1 MKWVI
6 IILLAIG
13 LFIGGYGVGQL
24 TFEPQVIETI
34 KEVPTEVEIIKEVPV
49 EVVREKLVTT
59 IYIPVEKV
67 VTKYVEVPGELKYFE
82 SVGELDAW
90 LDTIPFYMASFAN
103 CDCDDFARW
112 MQEDAERDGYR
123 ISTEMVIKSGSIKH
137 MLNSAIIGNK
147 FYLIEPQTHKVTF
160 NTFLD

>member
-6 IILLAIG
+6 TILLAAM

-24 TFEPQVIETI
+24 TNEPQVIV
-34 KEVPTEVEIIKEVPV
+34 KEVVKEVPV
-49 EVVREKLVTT
+49 GMERIARVPEIRYRDTT

-67 VTKYVEVPGELKYFE
+67 VTKYVEVPGGLKYFE
-82 SVGELDAW
+82 SVEELEIW

-103 CDCDDFARW
+103 CDCDDYAQW
-112 MQEDAERDGYR
+112 LQEDAERDGYR

-160 NTFLD
+160 STFLD

>member
-6 IILLAIG
+6 TILLAAM

-24 TFEPQVIETI
+24 TNEPQVIV
-34 KEVPTEVEIIKEVPV
+34 KEVVKEVPV
-49 EVVREKLVTT
+49 GMERIARVPEIRYRDTT

-82 SVGELDAW
+82 SVEELDAW

-112 MQEDAERDGYR
+112 LQEDAERDGYR
-123 ISTEMVIKSGSIKH
+123 ISTEKAGNHFM
-137 MLNSAIIGNK
+137 NSAIIGNK

>member
-6 IILLAIG
+6 IILLAAM
-13 LFIGGYGVGQL
+13 LFIGGYGFGQPAN
-24 TFEPQVIETI
+24 EPQVIETI

-49 EVVREKLVTT
+49 IVTKEDTAT

-90 LDTIPFYMASFAN
+90 LDIIPFYMASFPN

-112 MQEDAERDGYR
+112 LQEDAERDGYR
-123 ISTEMVIKSGSIKH
+123 ISTEKAGNHFM
-137 MLNSAIIGNK
+137 NSAIIGNK

>member
-49 EVVREKLVTT
+49 IVTKEYT
-59 IYIPVEKV
+59 ATTYIPVEKV

-82 SVGELDAW
+82 SVGELKEW
-90 LDTIPFYMASFAN
+90 LDTIPFYMASFPN

-112 MQEDAERDGYR
+112 LQEDAEKDGYR

-137 MLNSAIIGNK
+137 LLNSAIIGNK